1 MRKILILLVVFVLS
15 AGCGGGSSDPP
26 RAMIIPGEGLEQLN
40 ENALLLLS
48 DAYASGDTTIYF
60 DSSCDLNGCTWR
72 EREFGISQRIN
83 ISDLFDSST
92 PVADDLNV
100 RRAGSRNGLDLYRLS
115 QTVSVEGEPIS
126 AHGMG
131 FWLMNSVGGAVVGRG
146 TLSGISVEVG
156 YGSVVGNRS
165 DSVPS
170 LSATY
175 QGAMTGVNAS
185 GSARGR
191 LVQGDARID
200 FTRRGASDSF
210 LSVNFNNIS
219 GASRSGFGW
228 SRIPVGANGTFDTGS
243 INGSF
248 FGPNHEEIAGTFHA
262 FNIVGAYG
270 AKR

>member
-1 MRKILILLVVFVLS
+1 MRKILMLFVVFVLS
-15 AGCGGGSSDPP
+15 VGCGGGSSGPP

-48 DAYASGDTTIYF
+48 DAYIYAGDTIYV

-92 PVADDLNV
+92 PVADDLNI

-115 QTVSVEGEPIS
+115 QTLSVEGEPVS

-131 FWLMNSVGGAVVGRG
+131 FWLMNSLGGAVVGRG
-146 TLSGISVEVG
+146 RISGISVEVG
-156 YGSVVGNRS
+156 YGSVIGNRS

-175 QGAMTGVNAS
+175 QGAMTGVNTS

-191 LVQGDARID
+191 LVQGDAKID

-210 LSVNFNNIS
+210 LSVNFSNIS

-228 SRIPVGANGTFDTGS
+228 NSIRVGANGTFDAGS

-248 FGPNHEEIAGTFHA
+248 FGPNHEEIAGTFRA

>member
-15 AGCGGGSSDPP
+15 VGCGGGSSDPP
-26 RAMIIPGEGLEQLN
+26 RAMIVPSEGLEQLN

-48 DAYASGDTTIYF
+48 DAYASGDVTIYI

-92 PVADDLNV
+92 PVADDFKI

-115 QTVSVEGEPIS
+115 QTLSIEGEPVS

-131 FWLMNSVGGAVVGRG
+131 FWLMNSLGAAVVGRG

-156 YGSVVGNRS
+156 YGSVIGNRS

-175 QGAMTGVNAS
+175 QGAMTGVNTS

-191 LVQGDARID
+191 LVQGDAIID
-200 FTRRGASDSF
+200 FTRRGANDSF
-210 LSVNFNNIS
+210 LSVDFSNIS

-228 SRIPVGANGTFDTGS
+228 NSIRVGANGTFDAGS

-262 FNIVGAYG
+262 FNIMGAYG